1 MNMTVTGAQA
11 GFVDGKLVLQYF
23 SVVFDAGEFPDRING
38 SMQITPE
45 DGVTITSTPD
55 EVEAAAIAKAIAL
68 IKVAKETT
76 TTTTTTT
83 TAKA

>member
-45 DGVTITSTPD
+45 DGVTITSTPA
-55 EVEAAAIAKAIAL
+55 EVEEAAIAKAVAL
-68 IKVAKETT
+68 IKVPEVAPTT
-76 TTTTTTT
+76 TTTTTH
-83 TAKA
+83 A

>member
-23 SVVFDAGEFPDRING
+23 SVIFDAGEFPDRING

-83 TAKA
+83 HA